1 MIRCLLPCLN
11 LAKADARVPGGVPK
25 HLLKARSRHK
35 VAAGAGGEIAA
46 PGKQLHG
53 PPVDLPV
60 TPVGAVRRSP
70 AFREGGRVQDDIV
83 PVCAS
88 LGGVRQKAEN
98 VRLTEF
104 HLFCEAVER
113 GIFRGLFQGVG
124 GNIHR
129 SDLGRP
135 GFGGIE
141 GKGAGMGEAVQ
152 HPASL
157 RQLRGSGPIVLLV
170 KEKAGLLPVDIVH
183 VVADTVFRNDHVAV
197 KVCPQAGKRN
207 EPADVFQALFGPQRR
222 IAPLIDRPD
231 ADPQLAQLLRQQ
243 AENELLA
250 PVHSQGEH
258 FHHQNVLKTVHR
270 QAGKLIGFPEDQAAG
285 AKILANDR
293 PAVLQSIDDAAAVK
307 RFVKAIIGIAG
318 DDADPDFGMVVD
330 EAGAQPFPLGA
341 QDVHNIAAL
350 PAAFGGSDLFP
361 VDPGVALTYGAL
373 RFCRDLELW
382 VIPFHVRLLPIADK
396 RIAFRRCF
404 VKARRLL
411 PLVIPQDCDKVSV
424 MIEGMENDMELDFF
438 SHFTDE
444 LLRRWPD
451 KGVARQQV
459 TGALKTSLN
468 AEELV
473 NALSEVFRLS
483 PKQMEAA
490 VSELGL
496 GELIA
501 QQRLRGGVGGEE
513 TEALPLCQ
521 DASRLEPFPELFRF
535 YSSPDPR
542 GPVSLPKGLGE
553 SVYALSRKVAES
565 AANDPFLELYH
576 EQVGEYYHSFMTE
589 TAPLIRGEIQR
600 RFGPDGLKYLVTTG
614 IGANEQFCHYAAAL
628 NNRSKERKVNW
639 IVIHSPLQ
647 LKLLPPDARED
658 NTLFMEFSRSS
669 VTEETIKLHEYTSRK
684 LRRIVFTNGGNLKK
698 LAERDGNLI
707 LPMPDRVS
715 GRFGRNKTPILL
727 APMLACGMD
736 TDDYWAMIQK
746 AIRAF
751 DLKDPDSLPH
761 LLARF
766 ILAFQKARGTDF
778 IYLGCN
784 DEELGLL
791 ADEFIQF
798 WNEGVNKN
806 GNDLLVSRF
815 FGLPR
820 DSHMNLEGV
829 LGNRE
834 TKLGF
839 FLLRDDMRS
848 GPIHPLVRE
857 EIDPAD
863 PAHLGLKLG
872 DEEVILALAN
882 YKRFSEVMPSILI
895 RVCGELSMAHSAVLG
910 QLFSDVTFVYS
921 RMAGIDPGSNPEV
934 KFVRERSGQLLGDFA
949 RQLREGKDVGALFGE
964 SAIG

>member
-1 MIRCLLPCLN
+1 M
-11 LAKADARVPGGVPK
+11 
-25 HLLKARSRHK
+25 
-35 VAAGAGGEIAA
+35 
-46 PGKQLHG
+46 
-53 PPVDLPV
+53 
-60 TPVGAVRRSP
+60 
-70 AFREGGRVQDDIV
+70 
-83 PVCAS
+83 
-88 LGGVRQKAEN
+88 
-98 VRLTEF
+98 
-104 HLFCEAVER
+104 
-113 GIFRGLFQGVG
+113 
-124 GNIHR
+124 
-129 SDLGRP
+129 
-135 GFGGIE
+135 
-141 GKGAGMGEAVQ
+141 
-152 HPASL
+152 
-157 RQLRGSGPIVLLV
+157 
-170 KEKAGLLPVDIVH
+170 
-183 VVADTVFRNDHVAV
+183 
-197 KVCPQAGKRN
+197 
-207 EPADVFQALFGPQRR
+207 
-222 IAPLIDRPD
+222 
-231 ADPQLAQLLRQQ
+231 
-243 AENELLA
+243 
-250 PVHSQGEH
+250 
-258 FHHQNVLKTVHR
+258 
-270 QAGKLIGFPEDQAAG
+270 
-285 AKILANDR
+285 
-293 PAVLQSIDDAAAVK
+293 
-307 RFVKAIIGIAG
+307 
-318 DDADPDFGMVVD
+318 
-330 EAGAQPFPLGA
+330 
-341 QDVHNIAAL
+341 
-350 PAAFGGSDLFP
+350 
-361 VDPGVALTYGAL
+361 
-373 RFCRDLELW
+373 
-382 VIPFHVRLLPIADK
+382 
-396 RIAFRRCF
+396 
-404 VKARRLL
+404 
-411 PLVIPQDCDKVSV
+411 
-424 MIEGMENDMELDFF
+424 
-438 SHFTDE
+438 
-444 LLRRWPD
+444 
-451 KGVARQQV
+451 

-576 EQVGEYYHSFMTE
+576 EQVGEYYHSFMME

-639 IVIHSPLQ
+639 IVIHYPLQ

-658 NTLFMEFSRSS
+658 NT
-669 VTEETIKLHEYTSRK
+669 
-684 LRRIVFTNGGNLKK
+684 
-698 LAERDGNLI
+698 
-707 LPMPDRVS
+707 MPDRVS

-751 DLKDPDSLPH
+751 DLKEPDSLPH

-766 ILAFQKARGTDF
+766 ILAFQKANGTDF

-839 FLLRDDMRS
+839 FLLRDDMRP
-848 GPIHPLVRE
+848 GPIHPLVSE
-857 EIDPAD
+857 EIDPSD

-882 YKRFSEVMPSILI
+882 YKRFSEVMPSFLI

-921 RMAGIDPGSNPEV
+921 RMTGIDPGSNPEV

-949 RQLREGKDVGALFGE
+949 RQLREGKDIGALFGE